1 MKLLNIKENKS
12 TLLIFLRDC
21 MLTEKNVKTNVSTFE
36 KKTFAWKTY
45 KSIKEKEP
53 KNIEVSLERGSVNI

>member
-12 TLLIFLRDC
+12 TLLIFLRNC

-36 KKTFAWKTY
+36 KKTF
-45 KSIKEKEP
+45 
-53 KNIEVSLERGSVNI
+53 V

>member
-36 KKTFAWKTY
+36 KKTY
-45 KSIKEKEP
+45 KLIKEKEP
-53 KNIEVSLERGSVNI
+53 KNIEVFLERGSVNI